1 MNPYPEVVAKIAN
14 DYLDRVKS
22 QLRLVPAREQEEF
35 LREIQSHLYEAYQQ
49 TPGEDEVARIL
60 AVLRNMGEPA
70 DVVSDR
76 LPAAMLRS
84 GTKRNLPLYIV
95 TGFLIALFG
104 IPLGFG
110 GLGVVVG
117 LLSAL
122 TGFVIAYCAMT
133 GSVLLIGGLLTLL
146 GLSRILLPALWDRL
160 LELGFIQV
168 NGPAAELF
176 DHMSA
181 PDQGFIII
189 LFASLFLVTGWGM
202 LRLGKH
208 LLRGLRF
215 LFSLTFDRLRRL
227 AQGIRRR
234 LRQDQR
240 EGFPANG
247 VSARHSP
254 VP

>member
-35 LREIQSHLYEAYQQ
+35 LREIQSHLYEAYQS
-49 TPGEDEVARIL
+49 TPGEDDVARIL

-76 LPAAMLRS
+76 LPAGMVRS
-84 GTKRNLPLYIV
+84 GTKRNLPLYVV
-95 TGFLIALFG
+95 TGFLIAMFG

-110 GLGVVVG
+110 GLGVVMG

-122 TGFVIAYCAMT
+122 AGVVVAYYAMT
-133 GSVLLIGGLLTLL
+133 GSILLIGGLLTLL
-146 GLSRILLPALWDRL
+146 GLTRILLPTLWDRL

-168 NGPAAELF
+168 NGPVAELF
-176 DHMSA
+176 DHMTAS
-181 PDQGFIII
+181 DQGFIII
-189 LFASLFLVTGWGM
+189 LFASLFLASGWGM

-215 LFSLTFDRLRRL
+215 LFSLTFNRLRRF
-227 AQGIRRR
+227 AQSVRRK
-234 LRQDQR
+234 LRQNKG
-240 EGFPANG
+240 EVFPANG
-247 VSARHSP
+247 MSAQNF
-254 VP
+254 